1 MTNGDGENDG
11 DSRQDAIDDLPT
23 PRPISKDAARVAD
36 DVDSSPIARVK
47 IDGKKAKPKKRFI
60 FEDSSSSEDDEDAT
74 RHQSV
79 AKTYET
85 LTPRDADDR
94 NNNSIM
100 EKPSEAPEDK
110 AAKDK
115 AAKDKPVQSQDS
127 ANVAANSSKAPIIET
142 TPVKTDSS
150 SANSSQ
156 STPEK
161 DSKEATAQASS
172 PQPQATSQ
180 NLDPIP
186 QEQGD
191 LVRVQKEIEEQLRRA
206 KEQEEEDRKMALR
219 LQRLFQKEQ
228 HDELTKRPD
237 GYGTRSASSSR
248 SPRPKTPSASPPATS
263 AKEESPSK
271 TTARQKTFSK
281 AIAGSFSRSRSLT
294 TIDKNASSSLDRDF
308 GDGDNPRASP
318 ASSVCPHRTTQGS
331 ENCSFCILTSPK
343 GGGRG
348 VGSSLAASLT
358 SSPSSSQGSNGGKG
372 KGGKGLKRKTSSGSA
387 ATSSNK
393 SKKRKDTV

>member
-1 MTNGDGENDG
+1 
-11 DSRQDAIDDLPT
+11 
-23 PRPISKDAARVAD
+23 
-36 DVDSSPIARVK
+36 
-47 IDGKKAKPKKRFI
+47 
-60 FEDSSSSEDDEDAT
+60 
-74 RHQSV
+74 
-79 AKTYET
+79 
-85 LTPRDADDR
+85 
-94 NNNSIM
+94 
-100 EKPSEAPEDK
+100 
-110 AAKDK
+110 
-115 AAKDKPVQSQDS
+115 
-127 ANVAANSSKAPIIET
+127 
-142 TPVKTDSS
+142 
-150 SANSSQ
+150 
-156 STPEK
+156 
-161 DSKEATAQASS
+161 
-172 PQPQATSQ
+172 
-180 NLDPIP
+180 
-186 QEQGD
+186 
-191 LVRVQKEIEEQLRRA
+191 
-206 KEQEEEDRKMALR
+206 MALR

-228 HDELTKRPD
+228 HDELTKRSD

-348 VGSSLAASLT
+348 VGSSLAVSVT